1 MLYKFMLYVRK
12 TRFLL
17 KITHKRIEFVQ
28 VRKAMLVLAF
38 RAAKKCCEV
47 LIVLKW

>member
-1 MLYKFMLYVRK
+1 MLFVRK
-12 TRFLL
+12 SRFLL
-17 KITHKRIEFVQ
+17 KITHKRKEFVQ

-38 RAAKKCCEV
+38 RAAKKYREV

>member
-1 MLYKFMLYVRK
+1 MLFVRK
-12 TRFLL
+12 SRFLL

-28 VRKAMLVLAF
+28 VRKDMLVLTL
-38 RAAKKCCEV
+38 RAAKRYREV